1 MSSYDKEKMLRA
13 HIELIEEAGEYA
25 SYFSQSEPG
34 AAWLLADVANKDAA
48 QALLDAKVVEIV
60 NQVGPENPN
69 GTGPSDFDEY
79 TPIHFDDNVEGV
91 NYRAWF
97 VKDGKYYK
105 ADNGN
110 SNTIQEIADQA
121 EIDSLIEASGFV
133 SE

>member
-1 MSSYDKEKMLRA
+1 MSAYDREKMLRA
-13 HIELIEEAGEYA
+13 HIELIEEGGDYA

-34 AAWLLADVANKDAA
+34 APWLLADIANKDAA
-48 QALLDAKVVEIV
+48 QALLDAKVAEITDK
-60 NQVGPENPN
+60 VGPENPN

-79 TPIHFDDNVEGV
+79 TAIHFDDDVEGV

-105 ADNGN
+105 ADNGD
-110 SNTIQEIADQA
+110 SGTIQEIADQA
-121 EIDSLIEASGFV
+121 EIDTLIEVSGFI